1 MPPAAKDA
9 GLVLIGAGLGLLV
22 SDVALSV
29 VFMLLG
35 AAVFVAFGLGPVREW
50 LGLPQRTPEARDEI
64 GAALAEQTRRASAF
78 LQARAY
84 ASDLPEEA
92 RLGDEWWRH
101 YHGDAAYEAE
111 TVRLFEVEYRPGIAK
126 LLTAADQRG
135 YQPAGPD
142 LAYLADVAGTEDI
155 WVLLLRC
162 RLSARGLTGDPVG
175 VVERLGELQGLGE
188 GLRDALPLGR
198 PPAGTGRL
206 ALDGAGWIV
215 GRCVRVPRRRSAVND
230 NFSPT
235 PFPVPRPP

>member
-1 MPPAAKDA
+1 M
-9 GLVLIGAGLGLLV
+9 
-22 SDVALSV
+22 
-29 VFMLLG
+29 
-35 AAVFVAFGLGPVREW
+35 
-50 LGLPQRTPEARDEI
+50 
-64 GAALAEQTRRASAF
+64 
-78 LQARAY
+78 
-84 ASDLPEEA
+84 
-92 RLGDEWWRH
+92 GDEWWRH

-198 PPAGTGRL
+198 PPARL
-206 ALDGAGWIV
+206 VAQSRSLRLRIYYALRWSPRTPLYARTFDAAFPDRAGLSAEEVPGYIEQLL
-215 GRCVRVPRRRSAVND
+215 GEIQRLQAELSDDLVPRERLSAQ
-230 NFSPT
+230 
-235 PFPVPRPP
+235 RY